1 MDDLLEQ
8 IEHLENEANLSSSLA
23 DVQRALDLL
32 TSARAKLIV
41 DPEMAPMTLAKLQGP
56 LQQSMEAANKDLL
69 PIYKALGKYSKSL
82 DKVLFYKTLL
92 TISL

>member
-32 TSARAKLIV
+32 TSARAKLLT

-69 PIYKALGKYSKSL
+69 PTYKALGKYSKSL
-82 DKVLFYKTLL
+82 DKVLFYETFL